1 MTLDDILKQVK
12 RRLQE
17 RKSRVS
23 MQDLEDRLSEC
34 GPTRHFAERIS
45 RQGDERIRVIAE
57 VKKASPSKGVLRRDF
72 DPVEIARE
80 YERYGASAI
89 SVLTEEDFFLGHP
102 GYLQA
107 VRREVGLPL
116 LRKDFILEPYQ
127 VVEARV
133 LGADAFLLIAFLLAD
148 GLMQELILLGRDLG
162 MTALVEVGSEEELD
176 RAFSMPAEV
185 IGINNRDLKTFV
197 TDVGNTLN
205 LVGKI
210 PEGMTVV
217 SESGIESPRDLE
229 KLEGAGV
236 DAVLIGEAL
245 MRSVHPGEKLRELL
259 GYGKRP

>member
-1 MTLDDILKQVK
+1 
-12 RRLQE
+12 
-17 RKSRVS
+17 
-23 MQDLEDRLSEC
+23 
-34 GPTRHFAERIS
+34 
-45 RQGDERIRVIAE
+45 
-57 VKKASPSKGVLRRDF
+57 
-72 DPVEIARE
+72 
-80 YERYGASAI
+80 
-89 SVLTEEDFFLGHP
+89 
-102 GYLQA
+102 LQA